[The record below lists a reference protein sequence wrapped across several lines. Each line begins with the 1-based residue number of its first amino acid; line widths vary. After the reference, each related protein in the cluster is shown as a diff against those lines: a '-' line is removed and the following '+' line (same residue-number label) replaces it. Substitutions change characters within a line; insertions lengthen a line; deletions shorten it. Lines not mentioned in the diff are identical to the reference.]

1 MYTFTRNERLSNY
14 RLKSL
19 LFDKGDSFF
28 HYPFRVIFLSVK
40 REEAD
45 VLPNLNRPL
54 SWVET
59 FQFPVQLL
67 VAVPGKRVKRATK
80 RNRVKRLTKEAY
92 RKNKISLYSLLEEK
106 GMVCLLGLVYAARE
120 PVSYEVVEKSVSF
133 ILTALQE
140 KIREQEDNTGERA
153 YYLH

>member
-28 HYPFRVIFLSVK
+28 HYPFRVIFLPVK
-40 REEAD
+40 REEAE
-45 VLPNLNRPL
+45 VLPNPKKPL
-54 SWVET
+54 SRGET
-59 FQFPVQLL
+59 FRFPVQLL

-80 RNRVKRLTKEAY
+80 RNRIKRLTKEAY
-92 RKNKISLYSLLEEK
+92 RKNKIPLYSLLEER
-106 GMVCLLGLVYAARE
+106 GMVCLLGLIYAAKE

-133 ILTALQE
+133 IVTALE
-140 KIREQEDNTGERA
+140 DKIRERA
-153 YYLH
+153 NGLH